1 MDRRM
6 FWYLV
11 TTDCGTRKTL
21 AVSMK
26 KAVRNVRYRLVM
38 DSRSYSRPKPKDF
51 AQMRDIEIISIERLR
66 V

>member
-51 AQMRDIEIISIERLR
+51 AQMRDIEIIGIERLR